1 MSMERVPLSS
11 SQLATI
17 DRAAACLAC
26 LAEAGPST
34 ATEVARAI
42 GLATSTT
49 YRYLAALRSA
59 ALVWDLPGNRYGL
72 GPLCLQLEA
81 SFRRVQTASYKP
93 VISDLAAATGETV
106 ALLIPVDHRAI
117 CIDTVESSKPLRYA
131 FSRGASK
138 SMLRGASA
146 KAMLPHLDL
155 DVVERLMKDE
165 PNFGADERTALLG
178 ELPGIRDRGYVTTCG
193 EVDEGV
199 WAVGVPVF
207 DDSKRLQGSL
217 STIAPMSRASG
228 REPFLVRATV
238 EAAAQVREI
247 LG

>member
-1 MSMERVPLSS
+1 MSLERLSLSS
-11 SQLATI
+11 NQLATI
-17 DRAAACLAC
+17 DRAVACLAY

-34 ATEVARAI
+34 APEVARSI

-49 YRYLAALRSA
+49 YRYLAALRNA

-72 GPLCLQLEA
+72 GPLCVQLEA

-117 CIDTVESSKPLRYA
+117 CIDTVESPQPLRYA
-131 FSRGASK
+131 FSRGAAR

-146 KAMLPHLDL
+146 KAMLPYLSA
-155 DVVERLMKDE
+155 DVVDRLIEEE
-165 PNFGADERTALLG
+165 PTFSADERTVLLA
-178 ELPGIRDRGYVTTCG
+178 ELPEIRRRGYVTTCG

-199 WAVGVPVF
+199 WTVGVPVF
-207 DDSKRLQGSL
+207 DVTQRLQGSL
-217 STIAPMSRASG
+217 STIVPMSRAAG
-228 REPFLVRATV
+228 REAFLIRATV
-238 EAAAQVREI
+238 EAAEQVREI